1 MFEHYK
7 NGDPK
12 TNYEKANQSC
22 HDSQDK
28 YNDVVTFV
36 DYDHPLIQEALHHQ
50 DGPLA
55 AIPIALKD
63 NVNTKDLKTT
73 ACCHILDN
81 YIPQYNATIVE
92 KLINAGALIMVK
104 SSMDELAMG
113 GTNLTA
119 STGPVANPY
128 DRTRISG
135 GSSGG
140 SAALV
145 ASGAVAMAI
154 GTDTGDSIRKPAAYC
169 GVVGFKPTYG
179 RISRYGIIPYSSSLD
194 HVGVFTTSVKD
205 AAISLE
211 VLAGR
216 DDRDM
221 TSINEKPGSYSDLLN
236 SDLHDKTIGII
247 GNVIDSIDNENIL
260 DQFNALV
267 DKLKANGATIQ
278 TVYYDEA
285 LLKTLLPS
293 YYLIANCEA
302 SANHS
307 NLDGLRFGVRMDG
320 DDPTNVMI
328 NSRTHGLGPLIR
340 KRFVIGSYG
349 LFEANQEKLFKKAQ
363 RIRRLL
369 VNATMDLFKHVDGLL
384 APAAPTIAPKMDTDS
399 ADQLSD
405 QYLIADNWLI
415 LGNFTGS
422 PSITVPLGY
431 DHGCPIATNIMTK
444 PFSDQLCLD
453 LASAIEQA
461 SGFEPMKGDR

>member
-1 MFEHYK
+1 MIEQYLHG
-7 NGDPK
+7 N
-12 TNYEKANQSC
+12 TKANYDKANKAC

-36 DYDHPLIQEALHHQ
+36 DYDHPLIQQALNHQ
-50 DGPLA
+50 DGALA
-55 AIPIALKD
+55 GVPIALKD

-81 YIPQYNATIVE
+81 YIPQYNATIVD
-92 KLINAGALIMVK
+92 KLVNAGALIMVK

-128 DRTRISG
+128 DVTRISG

-194 HVGVFTTSVKD
+194 HVGVFTHSVKD
-205 AAISLE
+205 AALSLE
-211 VLAGR
+211 VLSGR
-216 DDRDM
+216 DDHDM
-221 TSINEKPGSYSDLLN
+221 TSADRPVESYSALLN
-236 SDLHDKTIGII
+236 QDLNGKTIGII
-247 GNVIDSIDNENIL
+247 GNVIDSIDNVHIL

-267 DKLKANGATIQ
+267 KQLENNGATIK

-285 LLKTLLPS
+285 LLKTILPA

-307 NLDGLRFGVRMDG
+307 NLDGLRFGVRVDG
-320 DDPTNVMI
+320 DDPTTVMM
-328 NSRTHGLGPLIR
+328 NSRTKGLGPLIR

-369 VNATMDLFKHVDGLL
+369 VNATNDLFKQVDGLL
-384 APAAPTIAPKMDTDS
+384 APAAPTIAPKMDNEN

-415 LGNFTGS
+415 LGNFTGA
-422 PSITVPLGY
+422 PSITIPLGY
-431 DHGCPIATNIMTK
+431 DQGCPIATNIMTK
-444 PFSDQLCLD
+444 PFTDQLCLD
-453 LASAIEQA
+453 LASAIEAA
-461 SGFEPMKGDR
+461 SHFEPMKGEH